1 MCRYMYVHICVYIYM
16 YAYDLEGRREGV
28 HLHSG
33 MKLYVFKHVLC
44 MPVLSDSF
52 GRKLSFVTF
61 RVSKNLV
68 TK

>member
-1 MCRYMYVHICVYIYM
+1 M

-33 MKLYVFKHVLC
+33 MKLYVFKHALC